1 MRQFPHN
8 DIVLW
13 NMLLGTLGT
22 ISHTQVHG
30 ILVMTDMMYLGT
42 VSSAVLT
49 HRNITK
55 LYNMLECLLTVLRT
69 LCEGC
74 CMAVHN
80 LGEQASALHVNVCI
94 VKTQYIHCSLFKT
107 ITVTVHII
115 CYQHRF
121 CIMYISVNE
130 DELQ

>member
-1 MRQFPHN
+1 MRQFPH
-8 DIVLW
+8 IVLW
-13 NMLLGTLGT
+13 NMLLGTWGT
-22 ISHTQVHG
+22 ISRTQVHG
-30 ILVMTDMMYLGT
+30 MLVITDMMYLGS

-69 LCEGC
+69 LFEGC

-94 VKTQYIHCSLFKT
+94 IKKQYTHRSLFKT
-107 ITVTVHII
+107 VTVL
-115 CYQHRF
+115 
-121 CIMYISVNE
+121 CILLSA
-130 DELQ
+130 